1 MITIDSDPTLNPIY
15 IGASI
20 LNNLSSFEYSE
31 IEIEKLYESVKVE
44 FGASYDVFVYT
55 LDWLYI
61 AGAIQLNEKGN
72 IEYATE

>member
-20 LNNLSSFEYSE
+20 LNNISSLEYTE
-31 IEIEKLYESVKVE
+31 VEVERLYESVKKE

>member
-1 MITIDSDPTLNPIY
+1 MITIDSDPKLNPIF

-20 LNNLSSFEYSE
+20 LNELLALDYSE
-31 IEIEKLYESVKVE
+31 VEIESLYEKVKRE

-61 AGAIQLNEKGN
+61 SGAVQLNKKGN
-72 IEYATE
+72 IEYAAD

>member
-20 LNNLSSFEYSE
+20 LNNMTSFEYSE
-31 IEIEKLYESVKVE
+31 VEIEKLYESVKVE

-61 AGAIQLNEKGN
+61 VGAIQLNEKGN
-72 IEYATE
+72 IEYAAE

>member
-1 MITIDSDPTLNPIY
+1 MITIDSGPTLNPIY

-20 LNNLSSFEYSE
+20 LNTLSSLEYSE
-31 IEIEKLYESVKVE
+31 VEVEKLYGNVRRD

-61 AGAIQLNEKGN
+61 AGAIQLNKKGY

>member
-20 LNNLSSFEYSE
+20 LNILSSLEYSE
-31 IEIEKLYESVKVE
+31 VEIEQLYESVKVE

-61 AGAIQLNEKGN
+61 AGAIQLNEKGY

>member
-20 LNNLSSFEYSE
+20 LNILSSFEYAE
-31 IEIEKLYESVKVE
+31 VDIEKLYESVKVE

-55 LDWLYI
+55 LDWLYV
-61 AGAIQLNEKGN
+61 AGAIQLNKKGC

>member
-1 MITIDSDPTLNPIY
+1 MITIDSDPTLNPVY

-20 LNNLSSFEYSE
+20 LNDLSSFDYSE
-31 IEIEKLYESVKVE
+31 VGIEKLYESVKVE

>member
-1 MITIDSDPTLNPIY
+1 MITIDSDPKLNPIY

-20 LNNLSSFEYSE
+20 LNNMTSFEYSE
-31 IEIEKLYESVKVE
+31 VEIEKLYESVKVE

-61 AGAIQLNEKGN
+61 VGAIQLNEKGN
-72 IEYATE
+72 IEYAAE

>member
-20 LNNLSSFEYSE
+20 LNSMAASEYSE
-31 IEIEKLYESVKVE
+31 VEIEKLYESVKVE

-55 LDWLYI
+55 LDWLYVV
-61 AGAIQLNEKGN
+61 GAIQLNENGN
-72 IEYATE
+72 IEYAAE

>member
-20 LNNLSSFEYSE
+20 LNNLASFEYSE
-31 IEIEKLYESVKVE
+31 VEIEKLYESVKVE

>member
-20 LNNLSSFEYSE
+20 LNNISSLEYTE
-31 IEIEKLYESVKVE
+31 VEVERLYESVKME

>member
-1 MITIDSDPTLNPIY
+1 MITIDSDPKLNPIY

-20 LNNLSSFEYSE
+20 LNILSSLEYFEVE
-31 IEIEKLYESVKVE
+31 VEQLYESVKVE
-44 FGASYDVFVYT
+44 FGASYDVFIYT

-61 AGAIQLNEKGN
+61 AGAIQLNKKGC

>member
-1 MITIDSDPTLNPIY
+1 MITIDSDPLLNPIY

-20 LNNLSSFEYSE
+20 LNNLSSLEYSE
-31 IEIEKLYESVKVE
+31 IEIEKLYADIKEE
-44 FGASYDVFVYT
+44 FDSSYDVFVYT

-72 IEYATE
+72 IEYATK

>member
-15 IGASI
+15 VGASI

-31 IEIEKLYESVKVE
+31 VEIEKLYESVKVE
-44 FGASYDVFVYT
+44 FGASYDIFVYT

>member
-31 IEIEKLYESVKVE
+31 VKIEKLYEGVKVE

-55 LDWLYI
+55 LDWLYVV
-61 AGAIQLNEKGN
+61 GAIRLNEKGN
-72 IEYATE
+72 VEYAAE

>member
-1 MITIDSDPTLNPIY
+1 MITIDSDPTLNPVY

-20 LNNLSSFEYSE
+20 LNNMSSFEYSE
-31 IEIEKLYESVKVE
+31 VEIEKLYESVKVE

-72 IEYATE
+72 IEYAAE

>member
-31 IEIEKLYESVKVE
+31 VEIEKLYESVKME

-55 LDWLYI
+55 LDWLYV

>member
-20 LNNLSSFEYSE
+20 LNNLSSLEYSE
-31 IEIEKLYESVKVE
+31 VEIEKLYEGVKVE

-55 LDWLYI
+55 LDWLYVV
-61 AGAIQLNEKGN
+61 GAIRLNEKGS

>member
-1 MITIDSDPTLNPIY
+1 MITIDSDPTLNPIF

-20 LNNLSSFEYSE
+20 LNNMTSFEYSE
-31 IEIEKLYESVKVE
+31 VEIEKLYESVKVE

-61 AGAIQLNEKGN
+61 VGAIQLNEKGN
-72 IEYATE
+72 VEYAAE